1 MFANLL
7 GQKAYHHLTNADM
20 ARIIGVSRST
30 FCQKLRTGGF
40 GPEEC
45 RIYCHFFHKPFSYLF
60 ATDEK
65 QDMAEADA
73 GTIKNSISNHHRKKW
88 PA

>member
-45 RIYCHFFHKPFSYLF
+45 RIYCPYFQKPFSYLF

-65 QDMAEADA
+65 QDMPDT
-73 GTIKNSISNHHRKKW
+73 GTVKNGINTRRCKEW